1 MKQTTMPLSS
11 EVQMFRWLISRLWV
25 PADVSHIKGASAPLI
40 DRSDLAQL
48 VRLLQ
53 EDDQD
58 QIADGEA

>member
-1 MKQTTMPLSS
+1 MPLSS
-11 EVQMFRWLISRLWV
+11 EVQMFRWLTRRLWV
-25 PADVSHIKGASAPLI
+25 PAEVASHIKGASAPLI

-53 EDDQD
+53 EDDRD

>member
-1 MKQTTMPLSS
+1 
-11 EVQMFRWLISRLWV
+11 MFRWLISRLWV
-25 PADVSHIKGASAPLI
+25 PAEVASHIKGASAPLT

-53 EDDQD
+53 EDDRD